1 MSTDRWMGKEDV
13 VHTVWNTT
21 QPLKILTINM
31 DEIMPFA
38 AAWIDK
44 EIIILSE
51 VSQEE
56 KDIWYHFYVES
67 KKWYKQTYLQNR
79 NRLTALENELTFA
92 RGEGWERGIDWEFG
106 INSTHCYIL
115 NVCNQQDPTV
125 YHREFCSMLCGS
137 LDRNG
142 ICMAE
147 SLCCPPEFYTPI

>member
-13 VHTVWNTT
+13 VTTLWNTT

-38 AAWIDK
+38 AAWIDM

-67 KKWYKQTYLQNR
+67 KKWYK
-79 NRLTALENELTFA
+79 
-92 RGEGWERGIDWEFG
+92 
-106 INSTHCYIL
+106 
-115 NVCNQQDPTV
+115 
-125 YHREFCSMLCGS
+125 
-137 LDRNG
+137 
-142 ICMAE
+142 
-147 SLCCPPEFYTPI
+147 